1 MANGE
6 EIKVLGTWL
15 SPFVIRVRTA
25 LNIKGLAYEFLEEV
39 EGYSVKSELLL
50 KSNPVYKKVPVLIHG
65 GKPLSE
71 SLVIVQYIEDAFPIN
86 GASLLPSDPYDSAIA
101 RFWAFYIDD
110 KWFPS
115 LIGILKVK
123 TKEAKE
129 ELVKQVH
136 DGLELLEEAFIK
148 CSKGKRWFN
157 GESIGYLDIAL
168 GCHLGWL
175 KAVEMLEKM
184 KLLDEEK
191 TPNLFAWAEG
201 FCSDDAV
208 KKVMLENEKFVEY
221 GKKLV
226 IKWTAAAAAV
236 SDSQTK

>member
-6 EIKVLGTWL
+6 EIKVLGTWP
-15 SPFVIRVRTA
+15 SPYVIRVRIA
-25 LNIKGLAYEFLEEV
+25 LNIKGLVHESLEEV
-39 EGYSVKSELLL
+39 EGLTAKSELLL

-65 GKPLSE
+65 GKPVSE
-71 SLVIVQYIEDAFPIN
+71 SFIIVQYIEDAFPIN

-115 LIGILKVK
+115 LVGILKVK

-136 DGLELLEEAFIK
+136 DGLVLMEEAFIK

-168 GCHLGWL
+168 GPHLAWL
-175 KAVEMLEKM
+175 KVVETLEKM
-184 KLLDEEK
+184 KILDEGK

-201 FCSDDAV
+201 FCSHDAV
-208 KKVMLENEKFVEY
+208 KKVMPEDEKLVEY
-221 GKKLV
+221 VKKLV
-226 IKWTAAAAAV
+226 IKWTGAAAV
-236 SDSQTK
+236 TDS

>member
-1 MANGE
+1 MENGE
-6 EIKVLGTWL
+6 EIKVLGTWP
-15 SPFVIRVRTA
+15 SPFVIRVKIA
-25 LNIKGLAYEFLEEV
+25 LNVKGLVYEFLEEV

-65 GKPLSE
+65 GKPVSE
-71 SLVIVQYIEDAFPIN
+71 SLVIVQYIEDAFPINN

-101 RFWAFYIDD
+101 RFWAVYIDE
-110 KWFPS
+110 KWSPS

-123 TKEAKE
+123 AKEAKE
-129 ELVKQVH
+129 ELMKQVQ

-168 GCHLGWL
+168 GGHMGWL
-175 KAVEMLEKM
+175 KATEKLEKV

-208 KKVMLENEKFVEY
+208 KKVMPENEKFVEY

-226 IKWTAAAAAV
+226 IKWTAAAV
-236 SDSQTK
+236 TDSQTK